1 MNFMFVM
8 DKSVTFNHQYGVI
21 RILDVSDPFIK
32 QVGHQ
37 PFDQPQSGSF
47 PHQSN
52 QGISHKIE

>member
-1 MNFMFVM
+1 MFVM

-21 RILDVSDPFIK
+21 HILDVSDPFIK

-47 PHQSN
+47 PHQNN